1 MNILLIRPKPHRRT
15 IGLQSMMICEPLEL
29 MTLAAVLRKNG
40 HSVTVIDMILEP
52 WPVTRLVKKKRPDIV
67 GITGYISHIGV
78 IKDYARR
85 IKSLDPA
92 INIGVGGVHAAVC
105 PHDFADEQIDC
116 VCRSA
121 GDFYRFAGCDDPS
134 DMLPDRSLP
143 ERYLKRYYYLF
154 QSRCALIK
162 TSYGCP
168 YSCGFCFC
176 KEIAPYSARSVDD
189 VIREL
194 LTIPQREV
202 YIVDDNFLFN
212 KPRLLDFADKLE
224 KNRIDKR
231 FLVYGRAD
239 FIAANEDVIARLA
252 DVGLGAVIVGLES
265 ASQEELDRYQ
275 KRSRVEDNI
284 AAVGILKKHGI
295 ECYATII
302 LGTGWDKSDFSRL
315 REFLKKLDIA
325 FVNLQPFTP
334 MPGTPYFEQFS
345 GNLIIPYSEPEKWD
359 MAHLVV
365 QPSRLSVRQY
375 YLQIL
380 KLYYQIT
387 VTPGHSLYMIRR
399 YGLNRTLRL
408 SLGAMKISI
417 QYLLKIIKGG

>member
-15 IGLQSMMICEPLEL
+15 IGLQSMMVCEPLEL

-40 HSVTVIDMILEP
+40 HSVTVIDMILEC
-52 WPVTRLVKKKRPDIV
+52 WPVTRLVKKNRPDIV

-78 IKDYARR
+78 IKEYARR

-92 INIGVGGVHAAVC
+92 IKIGVGGVHAAVC
-105 PHDFADEQIDC
+105 SHDFADEHIDY

-265 ASQEELDRYQ
+265 ASQEELDGYQ

-302 LGTGWDKSDFSRL
+302 LGIGWDKSDFSRL
-315 REFLKKLDIA
+315 REFLKKLDIV

-387 VTPGHSLYMIRR
+387 VTPGHGLYMIRR